1 MSRCKVEEFA
11 LTHGMSPEDVRFL
24 AEVDA
29 LQSNK
34 VNGAYNR
41 FAGCLVDRG
50 QPPINASMLVG
61 LDDLPS
67 GVRPVD
73 VRSADARLR
82 RVTHGGKEVSA
93 TSVCV
98 PQPEVPLDV
107 HSSTGRTLTPLLPR
121 VYPSPLFLPASS
133 IPC

>member
-34 VNGAYNR
+34 VSSAYNR

-67 GVRPVD
+67 GVNPAD
-73 VRSADARLR
+73 VQSAGAKLR
-82 RVTHGGKEVSA
+82 RVAHGGKEVCRS
-93 TSVCV
+93 
-98 PQPEVPLDV
+98 
-107 HSSTGRTLTPLLPR
+107 G
-121 VYPSPLFLPASS
+121 
-133 IPC
+133 

>member
-24 AEVDA
+24 ADVDA

-34 VNGAYNR
+34 VSSAYNR

-67 GVRPVD
+67 GVNPAHVQ
-73 VRSADARLR
+73 SAGAILLR
-82 RVTHGGKEVSA
+82 RVAHGGKEVCRS
-93 TSVCV
+93 
-98 PQPEVPLDV
+98 
-107 HSSTGRTLTPLLPR
+107 G
-121 VYPSPLFLPASS
+121 
-133 IPC
+133 